1 MVGWGE
7 KRIVSFISGR
17 TSALELSFLA
27 SEKHSADKSV
37 VNKVTSSVEMLRTGK
52 FKV

>member
-1 MVGWGE
+1 MPSLKIAASSGASVA
-7 KRIVSFISGR
+7 VSRLREIF
-17 TSALELSFLA
+17 
-27 SEKHSADKSV
+27 KSV

>member
-1 MVGWGE
+1 MPSL
-7 KRIVSFISGR
+7 KIAASSG
-17 TSALELSFLA
+17 LLLPFLA